1 VSGGEDVKIDP
12 ASVLQTAQG
21 VSAALGQAAEP
32 GPVPYAT
39 GVSPIDAAAAAAS
52 SEVIG
57 LVSAAS
63 ADLAPRG
70 GEVMGATET
79 AVSGLQTADG
89 KNATDLGAVGE
100 QAQAQSVQQAASA
113 ATGAA
118 TQGGPAGALSGALG
132 PLEEAASAAAS
143 PLQQLASTGAGPL
156 QQVASAATG
165 PLQEVASSATSG
177 AGSSAAT
184 GAPTAQQGQADS
196 GAGEP
201 TSSGSG
207 TAAV

>member
-132 PLEEAASAAAS
+132 PLEEAAAS
-143 PLQQLASTGAGPL
+143 PLQQVASAGAGPL